1 MSRIF
6 TYVEEAVA
14 RLGSDGLDDKVVFLE
29 TLTQENSR
37 VAQIRFQRAG
47 VSRKKAKIQCRAR
60 DVVARES
67 GFADWNDFHNLALTE
82 KLSTANAERAFVI
95 SAVVGNDQRCE
106 EILKIHPSLAVASLA
121 VRCCIGRVESSYITN
136 EIKELNKG
144 IGPFDWPPLL
154 YLCASKYRNGD
165 VSNRDSRQ
173 KLVAMLLA
181 SGADPN
187 VGFYEHSTIRGYCTA
202 LGASIGYSKNTGITE
217 ALLSAGADLAD
228 GPTLYEGCAMWYA
241 VNESDSASLQRL
253 IDGNPPHWHLCHA
266 LPHCLAYLE
275 FDMCRSL
282 LEAGADPNWSM
293 GAHGFGGNCL
303 HEAVALDTPV
313 EFVELLLDSGAD
325 LSFIDNAGRTPMT
338 LAVALHRDSKQRYF
352 SKKGGSISDSGAVEQ
367 WVAACM
373 NEDDETARS
382 LAPKASDTD
391 PLRFE
396 DHNWLHIFTENQ
408 SRKSIELL
416 LDGGLDVNGLSY
428 DGSRPIHRAITSRN
442 VDAIRCLAVAGADL
456 EALNFRGE
464 AALDCWI
471 ANSTSD
477 DTPRFLNVD
486 DGAESPRDALL
497 LEALNLDDDIAIRP
511 PELLTLKDAD
521 VFEEAVDAVVAGD
534 LATLT
539 RILDEK
545 PHFVRARSRR
555 PHRCTL
561 LNYIGVNGFEGE
573 RQRLAPNV
581 IDVVNLLLERGSDPQ
596 AFSYTYRGGPG
607 NNTIGLLTS
616 SGHANESGLALK
628 ITHALVR
635 AGANVSPEWRI
646 FIDLYD
652 HQINDSL
659 DSFVQTLDPEDH
671 LVAAAFR
678 DAVSLQSKEIVA
690 ALLERGVNVNSAN
703 DQNVTALHAAAINDD
718 QEMVELL
725 LNAGADPRIRDL
737 QWDGNAAGWAYAGE
751 HPQLGERLEKL
762 IRDMDR

>member
-1 MSRIF
+1 MNRPY
-6 TYVEEAVA
+6 TYVEEAAA
-14 RLGSDGLDDKVVFLE
+14 RLGSDGLDDEISVLE
-29 TLTQENSR
+29 VLAKEKSR
-37 VAQIRFQRAG
+37 VSQVRFQRVG
-47 VSRKKAKIQCRAR
+47 ISTEEVNNQSRAH

-67 GFADWNDFHNLALTE
+67 GFANWSEFQNLTQIDD
-82 KLSTANAERAFVI
+82 LSPANSARAFVTA
-95 SAVVGNDQRCE
+95 AVVGNDRRCD
-106 EILKIHPSLAVASLA
+106 EILEIRPSLADASLA
-121 VRCCIGRVESSYITN
+121 IRCCIASVESSDITN
-136 EIKELNKG
+136 EIKELNRS
-144 IGPFDWPPLL
+144 IGPFEWPPLL

-165 VSNRDSRQ
+165 VSNRDSRG

-181 SGADPN
+181 SGADAN

-202 LGASIGYSKNTGITE
+202 LGASIGYSKNIGITE
-217 ALLSAGADLAD
+217 ALLSAGADVAD
-228 GPTLYEGCAMWYA
+228 GPTLYEGSAMWYA

-303 HEAVALDTPV
+303 HEAVVLDIPL

-325 LSFIDNAGRTPMT
+325 LSFTDNAGRTPMA
-338 LAVALHRDSKQRYF
+338 LAVALHRDSKQRLF
-352 SKKGGSISDSGAVEQ
+352 SKKGGSISDSGAVEK

-373 NEDDETARS
+373 NEEDETARS

-391 PLRFE
+391 SLRFE
-396 DHNWLHIFTENQ
+396 DHNWLHIFTENE

-416 LDGGLDVNGLSY
+416 LDGGLDVDSLSY

-442 VDAIRCLAVAGADL
+442 VDAIRCLAIAGADL
-456 EALNFRGE
+456 EAVNFNGE

-471 ANSTSD
+471 TSSTTD
-477 DTPRFLNVD
+477 DTLRFLNAD
-486 DGAESPRDALL
+486 DKAESPRDVQL
-497 LEALNLDDDIAIRP
+497 LEALDLDEDIGISP

-521 VFEEAVDAVVAGD
+521 LFEEAVDAVVAGD

-539 RILDEK
+539 RILGEK
-545 PHFVRARSRR
+545 PHFVHARSRR

-659 DSFVQTLDPEDH
+659 DSFVQTLDPQDH

-690 ALLERGVNVNSAN
+690 ALLERGVDVNSAN

-718 QEMVELL
+718 QEMVEQL

-751 HPQLGERLEKL
+751 HPELGERLEKL
-762 IRDMDR
+762 IRDMDE